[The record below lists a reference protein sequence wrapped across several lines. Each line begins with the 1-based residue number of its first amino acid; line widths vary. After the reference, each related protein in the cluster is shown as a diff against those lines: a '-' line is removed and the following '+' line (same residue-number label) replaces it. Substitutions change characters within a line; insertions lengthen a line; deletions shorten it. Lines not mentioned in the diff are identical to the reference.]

1 MLSIKRILVAE
12 NDVATAREWSELVTS
27 LGFQARIAEDGKRAL
42 DLLKAWDPHIL
53 MLEWRLPK
61 LSGLAVLGTLHERG
75 SHIATIVILGE
86 GENSAAARAVSLG
99 VDDYLHKPVDPLH
112 LRLRLKNLGD
122 RLELAAENQRLR
134 RLLEAR
140 EQVDLGGGAD
150 VAVEAK
156 PGVDSDGTFAIK
168 LGTSLDEVEREL
180 ILRTIGFSG
189 GNKSRAAEILGVS
202 LKTLYNR
209 LDRYQSRTTHH
220 SV

>member
-1 MLSIKRILVAE
+1 
-12 NDVATAREWSELVTS
+12 
-27 LGFQARIAEDGKRAL
+27 
-42 DLLKAWDPHIL
+42 
-53 MLEWRLPK
+53 
-61 LSGLAVLGTLHERG
+61 
-75 SHIATIVILGE
+75 
-86 GENSAAARAVSLG
+86 
-99 VDDYLHKPVDPLH
+99 
-112 LRLRLKNLGD
+112 
-122 RLELAAENQRLR
+122 
-134 RLLEAR
+134 
-140 EQVDLGGGAD
+140 VDLGGGAD

-209 LDRYQSRTTHH
+209 LDRYQTRTTHH

>member
-12 NDVATAREWSELVTS
+12 NDVATAHEWSDLVTS

-42 DLLKAWDPHIL
+42 DLAKAWDPHIL
-53 MLEWRLPK
+53 ILEWRLPK
-61 LSGLAVLGTLHERG
+61 LSGLAVLSTLRERG
-75 SHIATIVILGE
+75 SHVPTILMLDE
-86 GENSAAARAVSLG
+86 SETSAAARAVSLG
-99 VDDYLHKPVDPLH
+99 IDDYWHKPIDPLH

-134 RLLEAR
+134 GLLEAR
-140 EQVDLGGGAD
+140 ERGDLVGGAD
-150 VAVEAK
+150 LAIEAK
-156 PGVDSDGTFAIK
+156 PGVASDGTFAIK

-209 LDRYQSRTTHH
+209 LDRYHSRITQHT
-220 SV
+220 V